1 MSNNKGE
8 RGMWKNRNKIWLT
21 IIVVF
26 VCMFGSVGMAFAAE
40 TGTPVTTESMEI
52 RTGEKVG
59 LRTIS
64 AVDKAYVEKLRS
76 EGKNVTY
83 GTVALPA
90 TVLEKVNGTL
100 EIGKSYTYNKK
111 VYKVLNIPGEEIWKT
126 TEDKIYFTGVLTG
139 ISGSGFNTRYA
150 VRSYISVDGK
160 VTYGNTLTQS
170 PYTIAQDMIS
180 SEDVATSQKS
190 WLATNVID
198 ACDDAKKVTKET
210 LTITSADLKNGKYT
224 LEATSKIRNYKKVIV
239 DSSVN
244 NGEIILDNIRVR
256 NLEVAADASCTI
268 TANNVSF
275 DKISKVAGKSRTA
288 GNLVLNLGA
297 GSNVTELSA
306 SSNMTITGDLKIAKV
321 TVDNKV
327 ENFVVNTPAE
337 KLTVSENA
345 SGSKIEVNKMVEDA
359 VLAGENSTI
368 SGTGKIDKVEDNG
381 NNDVQVE
388 VLSNSIVS
396 VEVSGTNRMIVTL
409 ERATEKP
416 LQKEDMM
423 ILCPGGTDMTI
434 IKVETKDNRVYNVTT
449 SVFAKD
455 DTYTFSIELE
465 SGKIIQKEFNY
476 KVDCPTVSNATVLR
490 SEATRAEFDLFD
502 VDEGG
507 YVYVYI
513 PGHTQ
518 VSKATD
524 IPSVETV
531 KKGYKQQ
538 IKTGFNK
545 VMIRGLESGISY
557 QLYYVLEAHDGRS
570 SEVLGPIAI
579 SGSVQED
586 PNISK
591 EYSIVSVG
599 EKPKNTI
606 TIVLNKAPEEELT
619 LDNFSFIC
627 PTDSEITIDKA
638 QLKVSEDKTT
648 YTIVIPDDYGHK
660 DNQYTAKVTFQ
671 DGTVAKKTFTVEY
684 TPPRITNQK
693 VERIS
698 ETEVR
703 YSFTSDEDGVLYY
716 GTYTWNDES
725 NASWNN
731 TPTGKQIL
739 SGAVA
744 STKVQMHAGQNTV
757 EFTYN
762 GTDEDIF
769 AFYVDE
775 KGNYAGYTEHK
786 EIPAYVPP
794 VKPDESKPAIES
806 IVYNKDL
813 SDSWTTCLDVTFTTG
828 IDWLPNQKLIQI
840 QVIEGSSP
848 GKVLWSTEFLDGEQ
862 KKLRMTTMNGAFK
875 TGTYKMSM
883 YIEKDGQLLK
893 VEKEFTI
900 D

>member
-21 IIVVF
+21 IIVAF

-224 LEATSKIRNYKKVIV
+224 LEATSKIRN
-239 DSSVN
+239 
-244 NGEIILDNIRVR
+244 
-256 NLEVAADASCTI
+256 
-268 TANNVSF
+268 
-275 DKISKVAGKSRTA
+275 
-288 GNLVLNLGA
+288 LVLNLGA

-396 VEVSGTNRMIVTL
+396 VVVRGMNRMIVTL
-409 ERATEKP
+409 EKATKKK
-416 LQKEDMM
+416 LTVD
-423 ILCPGGTDMTI
+423 DMTI
-434 IKVETKDNRVYNVTT
+434 LCHGGKDMTILKVETTDNKVYTVST
-449 SVFAKD
+449 STFAKD
-455 DTYTFSIELE
+455 DTYTFSIKLE
-465 SGKIIQKEFNY
+465 SGKIIQEEFSY

-518 VSKATD
+518 VSKAVD

-586 PNISK
+586 LNISK

-638 QLKVSEDKTT
+638 QLKVSEDKKT
-648 YTIVIPDDYGHK
+648 YTIVIPDNYGHK

-731 TPTGKQIL
+731 TPTGKEIL

-786 EIPAYVPP
+786 ETPAYVPP

>member
-21 IIVVF
+21 IIVAF

-337 KLTVSENA
+337 KLTVSEN
-345 SGSKIEVNKMVEDA
+345 KMVEDA

-545 VMIRGLESGISY
+545 LMIRGLESGISY

>member
-1 MSNNKGE
+1 M
-8 RGMWKNRNKIWLT
+8 
-21 IIVVF
+21 
-26 VCMFGSVGMAFAAE
+26 
-40 TGTPVTTESMEI
+40 
-52 RTGEKVG
+52 
-59 LRTIS
+59 
-64 AVDKAYVEKLRS
+64 
-76 EGKNVTY
+76 
-83 GTVALPA
+83 
-90 TVLEKVNGTL
+90 
-100 EIGKSYTYNKK
+100 
-111 VYKVLNIPGEEIWKT
+111 
-126 TEDKIYFTGVLTG
+126 
-139 ISGSGFNTRYA
+139 
-150 VRSYISVDGK
+150 
-160 VTYGNTLTQS
+160 
-170 PYTIAQDMIS
+170 
-180 SEDVATSQKS
+180 
-190 WLATNVID
+190 
-198 ACDDAKKVTKET
+198 TKET
-210 LTITSADLKNGKYT
+210 LTIISADLKNGKYT

-244 NGEIILDNIRVR
+244 SGEIILDNIRVR

-275 DKISKVAGKSRTA
+275 DKISKIAGKSRTA

-337 KLTVSENA
+337 KLTVSESA

-396 VEVSGTNRMIVTL
+396 VVVRGMNRMIVTL
-409 ERATEKP
+409 EKATKKK
-416 LQKEDMM
+416 LTVD
-423 ILCPGGTDMTI
+423 DMTI
-434 IKVETKDNRVYNVTT
+434 LCHGGKDMTILKVETTDNKVYTVST
-449 SVFAKD
+449 STFAKD
-455 DTYTFSIELE
+455 DTYTFSIKLE
-465 SGKIIQKEFNY
+465 SGKIIQEEFSY

-648 YTIVIPDDYGHK
+648 YTIVIPDNYGHK

-731 TPTGKQIL
+731 TPTGKEIL

>member
-1 MSNNKGE
+1 
-8 RGMWKNRNKIWLT
+8 
-21 IIVVF
+21 
-26 VCMFGSVGMAFAAE
+26 
-40 TGTPVTTESMEI
+40 
-52 RTGEKVG
+52 
-59 LRTIS
+59 
-64 AVDKAYVEKLRS
+64 
-76 EGKNVTY
+76 
-83 GTVALPA
+83 
-90 TVLEKVNGTL
+90 
-100 EIGKSYTYNKK
+100 
-111 VYKVLNIPGEEIWKT
+111 
-126 TEDKIYFTGVLTG
+126 
-139 ISGSGFNTRYA
+139 
-150 VRSYISVDGK
+150 
-160 VTYGNTLTQS
+160 
-170 PYTIAQDMIS
+170 
-180 SEDVATSQKS
+180 
-190 WLATNVID
+190 
-198 ACDDAKKVTKET
+198 
-210 LTITSADLKNGKYT
+210 
-224 LEATSKIRNYKKVIV
+224 
-239 DSSVN
+239 
-244 NGEIILDNIRVR
+244 
-256 NLEVAADASCTI
+256 
-268 TANNVSF
+268 
-275 DKISKVAGKSRTA
+275 
-288 GNLVLNLGA
+288 
-297 GSNVTELSA
+297 
-306 SSNMTITGDLKIAKV
+306 MTILKV
-321 TVDNKV
+321 ETTDNKV
-327 ENFVVNTPAE
+327 Y
-337 KLTVSENA
+337 TVST
-345 SGSKIEVNKMVEDA
+345 
-359 VLAGENSTI
+359 ST
-368 SGTGKIDKVEDNG
+368 
-381 NNDVQVE
+381 
-388 VLSNSIVS
+388 
-396 VEVSGTNRMIVTL
+396 
-409 ERATEKP
+409 
-416 LQKEDMM
+416 
-423 ILCPGGTDMTI
+423 
-434 IKVETKDNRVYNVTT
+434 
-449 SVFAKD
+449 FAKD
-455 DTYTFSIELE
+455 DTYTFSIKLE
-465 SGKIIQKEFNY
+465 SGKIIQEEFSY

-518 VSKATD
+518 VSKAVD

-606 TIVLNKAPEEELT
+606 TIVLNKAPEGELT

-731 TPTGKQIL
+731 TPTGKEIL

>member
-21 IIVVF
+21 IIVAF
-26 VCMFGSVGMAFAAE
+26 ICLFGSVGMAFAAE

-64 AVDKAYVEKLRS
+64 AVDKAYVEKLQS

-111 VYKVLNIPGEEIWKT
+111 VYKVLNISGEEIWKT

-170 PYTIAQDMIS
+170 PYTTAQDMIS

-396 VEVSGTNRMIVTL
+396 VVVRGMNRMIVTL
-409 ERATEKP
+409 EKATKKK
-416 LQKEDMM
+416 LTVD
-423 ILCPGGTDMTI
+423 DMTI
-434 IKVETKDNRVYNVTT
+434 LCHGGKDMTILKVETTDNKVYTVST
-449 SVFAKD
+449 STFAKD
-455 DTYTFSIELE
+455 DTYTFSIKLE
-465 SGKIIQKEFNY
+465 SGKIIQEEFSY
-476 KVDCPTVSNATVLR
+476 KVDCPTVSNAIVLR

-507 YVYVYI
+507 YVYTYI
-513 PGHTQ
+513 FRDTH
-518 VSKATD
+518 
-524 IPSVETV
+524 
-531 KKGYKQQ
+531 
-538 IKTGFNK
+538 
-545 VMIRGLESGISY
+545 R
-557 QLYYVLEAHDGRS
+557 
-570 SEVLGPIAI
+570 
-579 SGSVQED
+579 
-586 PNISK
+586 
-591 EYSIVSVG
+591 
-599 EKPKNTI
+599 
-606 TIVLNKAPEEELT
+606 
-619 LDNFSFIC
+619 
-627 PTDSEITIDKA
+627 
-638 QLKVSEDKTT
+638 
-648 YTIVIPDDYGHK
+648 
-660 DNQYTAKVTFQ
+660 
-671 DGTVAKKTFTVEY
+671 
-684 TPPRITNQK
+684 
-693 VERIS
+693 
-698 ETEVR
+698 
-703 YSFTSDEDGVLYY
+703 
-716 GTYTWNDES
+716 
-725 NASWNN
+725 
-731 TPTGKQIL
+731 
-739 SGAVA
+739 
-744 STKVQMHAGQNTV
+744 
-757 EFTYN
+757 
-762 GTDEDIF
+762 
-769 AFYVDE
+769 
-775 KGNYAGYTEHK
+775 
-786 EIPAYVPP
+786 
-794 VKPDESKPAIES
+794 
-806 IVYNKDL
+806 
-813 SDSWTTCLDVTFTTG
+813 
-828 IDWLPNQKLIQI
+828 
-840 QVIEGSSP
+840 
-848 GKVLWSTEFLDGEQ
+848 
-862 KKLRMTTMNGAFK
+862 
-875 TGTYKMSM
+875 
-883 YIEKDGQLLK
+883 
-893 VEKEFTI
+893 
-900 D
+900 

>member
-21 IIVVF
+21 IIVAF

-359 VLAGENSTI
+359 VLAGENSTDLSSVVKGLQALSEGLGQLSAQTETAGEQYLAGVD
-368 SGTGKIDKVEDNG
+368 SGMEQLKSGIGT
-381 NNDVQVE
+381 QVGDS
-388 VLSNSIVS
+388 LSQLREGADRLTQGSG
-396 VEVSGTNRMIVTL
+396 EVSRGVEQL
-409 ERATEKP
+409 TEAAP
-416 LQKEDMM
+416 ALA
-423 ILCPGGTDMTI
+423 GGI
-434 IKVETKDNRVYNVTT
+434 Q
-449 SVFAKD
+449 SAKD
-455 DTYTFSIELE
+455 GAGALKTQGT
-465 SGKIIQKEFNY
+465 
-476 KVDCPTVSNATVLR
+476 
-490 SEATRAEFDLFD
+490 EALVQGARQL
-502 VDEGG
+502 DEGLG
-507 YVYVYI
+507 RLVQ
-513 PGHTQ
+513 G
-518 VSKATD
+518 SSD
-524 IPSVETV
+524 LD
-531 KKGYKQQ
+531 KG
-538 IKTGFNK
+538 
-545 VMIRGLESGISY
+545 
-557 QLYYVLEAHDGRS
+557 
-570 SEVLGPIAI
+570 
-579 SGSVQED
+579 VQEM
-586 PNISK
+586 
-591 EYSIVSVG
+591 
-599 EKPKNTI
+599 
-606 TIVLNKAPEEELT
+606 
-619 LDNFSFIC
+619 
-627 PTDSEITIDKA
+627 
-638 QLKVSEDKTT
+638 Q
-648 YTIVIPDDYGHK
+648 
-660 DNQYTAKVTFQ
+660 
-671 DGTVAKKTFTVEY
+671 
-684 TPPRITNQK
+684 
-693 VERIS
+693 
-698 ETEVR
+698 
-703 YSFTSDEDGVLYY
+703 
-716 GTYTWNDES
+716 
-725 NASWNN
+725 
-731 TPTGKQIL
+731 
-739 SGAVA
+739 
-744 STKVQMHAGQNTV
+744 
-757 EFTYN
+757 
-762 GTDEDIF
+762 
-769 AFYVDE
+769 
-775 KGNYAGYTEHK
+775 
-786 EIPAYVPP
+786 
-794 VKPDESKPAIES
+794 
-806 IVYNKDL
+806 
-813 SDSWTTCLDVTFTTG
+813 
-828 IDWLPNQKLIQI
+828 
-840 QVIEGSSP
+840 
-848 GKVLWSTEFLDGEQ
+848 
-862 KKLRMTTMNGAFK
+862 
-875 TGTYKMSM
+875 
-883 YIEKDGQLLK
+883 GQLPALSAR
-893 VEKEFTI
+893 FPI
-900 D
+900 PM

>member
-21 IIVVF
+21 IIVAF

-160 VTYGNTLTQS
+160 VIL
-170 PYTIAQDMIS
+170 
-180 SEDVATSQKS
+180 
-190 WLATNVID
+190 
-198 ACDDAKKVTKET
+198 KVET
-210 LTITSADLKNGKYT
+210 T
-224 LEATSKIRNYKKVIV
+224 
-239 DSSVN
+239 
-244 NGEIILDNIRVR
+244 
-256 NLEVAADASCTI
+256 
-268 TANNVSF
+268 
-275 DKISKVAGKSRTA
+275 
-288 GNLVLNLGA
+288 
-297 GSNVTELSA
+297 
-306 SSNMTITGDLKIAKV
+306 
-321 TVDNKV
+321 DNKV
-327 ENFVVNTPAE
+327 Y
-337 KLTVSENA
+337 TVST
-345 SGSKIEVNKMVEDA
+345 
-359 VLAGENSTI
+359 ST
-368 SGTGKIDKVEDNG
+368 
-381 NNDVQVE
+381 
-388 VLSNSIVS
+388 
-396 VEVSGTNRMIVTL
+396 
-409 ERATEKP
+409 
-416 LQKEDMM
+416 
-423 ILCPGGTDMTI
+423 
-434 IKVETKDNRVYNVTT
+434 
-449 SVFAKD
+449 FAKD
-455 DTYTFSIELE
+455 DTYTFSIKLE
-465 SGKIIQKEFNY
+465 SGKIIQEEFSY

-518 VSKATD
+518 VSKAVD

-586 PNISK
+586 PNISE

-638 QLKVSEDKTT
+638 QLKVSEDKKT
-648 YTIVIPDDYGHK
+648 YTIVIPDNYGHK

-731 TPTGKQIL
+731 TPTGKEIL

-762 GTDEDIF
+762 GTDKDIF